1 MEYRIYLIKELGNDG
16 TQDNK
21 IRLVRAGSKAQVL
34 RHLVKDRFS
43 IENPS
48 TADVGDYV
56 EAGVPIERVANN
68 DNADAI

>member
-1 MEYRIYLIKELGNDG
+1 
-16 TQDNK
+16 
-21 IRLVRAGSKAQVL
+21 VL
-34 RHLVKDRFS
+34 RHLVKDRFV

>member
-1 MEYRIYLIKELGNDG
+1 MEYRIYLIREVGK
-16 TQDNK
+16 DNKSDDK

-34 RHLVKDRFS
+34 RHLVKDRFV

-68 DNADAI
+68 DNAEAI

>member
-1 MEYRIYLIKELGNDG
+1 
-16 TQDNK
+16 
-21 IRLVRAGSKAQVL
+21 VRAGSKAQVL

>member
-1 MEYRIYLIKELGNDG
+1 MEYRIYLIKELGKENEKA
-16 TQDNK
+16 N

-68 DNADAI
+68 DNADAT

>member
-1 MEYRIYLIKELGNDG
+1 MEYRIYLIKEIGKEN
-16 TQDNK
+16 N

>member
-1 MEYRIYLIKELGNDG
+1 MEYRIYLIKELGKE
-16 TQDNK
+16 DN

-34 RHLVKDRFS
+34 RHLIKDRFS

>member
-1 MEYRIYLIKELGNDG
+1 MEYRIYVIREQGKD
-16 TQDNK
+16 D
-21 IRLVRAGSKAQVL
+21 IRLVRAGSLAQVL
-34 RHLVKDRFS
+34 RHLVKDRFV

>member
-1 MEYRIYLIKELGNDG
+1 MEYRIYLIKEVGKEN
-16 TQDNK
+16 N